1 MKDRSKLCE
10 RFLRDRVAIQMGNI
24 ASNLGRIAYFI
35 TREMEPTAITEL
47 LDETKAMI
55 EWAAPSATLEQQF
68 TLVELQRY
76 LVRWRFAW
84 GDIAQDATQRA
95 DIAAKAR
102 EWSDQLIA
110 ISGLLDEDPIPTAKQ
125 PENAVSRVATFS

>member
-1 MKDRSKLCE
+1 MRDRSKLRE
-10 RFLRDRVAIQMGNI
+10 RFLRDRVAIQLGNI
-24 ASNLGRIAYFI
+24 ASNLGRIDSFI
-35 TREMEPTAITEL
+35 TMEMEQSAVTDL

-68 TLVELQRY
+68 ILVELQRS

-84 GDIAQDATQRA
+84 ADIAQAATQRA
-95 DIAAKAR
+95 SVANSAR

-110 ISGLLDEDPIPTAKQ
+110 ISGLLDEDPLPVANQ
-125 PENAVSRVATFS
+125 PEAPVSFVATLG